1 MHSFFARSLDDL
13 TQWRAQVE
21 RRLIELGK
29 LLSAQ
34 ELLSDADAAT
44 LTTLRE
50 RLATD
55 KLVLAFVA
63 EFSRGKSELIN
74 ALFFSSAGRRV
85 LPATPGRTTMC
96 PVELRWDGGTPPRL
110 SLLPI
115 ETRARGL
122 ALAELRQREDFW
134 QHVPLDPK
142 QPQTLVQALAAVTRT
157 QRVSIEQATALGLW
171 DPERPD
177 DNPVVGEDGLVDVPS
192 WRHALIQYPHP
203 LLERG
208 LVVIDTPGL
217 NAIGAEPELTLG
229 LLPTA
234 HAVVF
239 VLAADTGVTRSD
251 LAVWREHLGSASLE
265 RYVVLN
271 KIDTLL
277 DPLAT
282 ADQVQQQIEQQ
293 RGETAQTLGIET
305 RRVFALSARDA
316 LAARVTGDADSI
328 EGSRLPALERTLA
341 EELLPRR
348 LQLLVQAVAGAVQ
361 QVRNGTA
368 RRLADRRRQ
377 IAEQLLEL
385 RGLRGK
391 SGGKLKMMLERV
403 DAEVAD
409 FERCTARLAALR
421 TVQMRMLRTML
432 APLASDALRSE
443 ITAMQSA
450 FGAKPLALGAKKAFE
465 TLLARLRAQ
474 VAEAQRQADE
484 MRQMIEG
491 SYRQLNADFGFALA
505 LAPTPSLAAYG
516 EELDLIAENYSRYL
530 GITQSWRLAN
540 AGFAEQFRRMLTSKL
555 RVVFENASSEL
566 ELWSKGASGQVEG
579 QLRERRRAFVRR
591 RDALQRVQSAT
602 GELEARIAEVQGQDE
617 HLARVLSQLDS
628 LAEDVLALTRQPE
641 AEPGDAS
648 AQASAAP
655 VRNAA

>member
-1 MHSFFARSLDDL
+1 MHSFFARSLDEL
-13 TQWRAQVE
+13 TQWRAQID

-34 ELLSDADAAT
+34 DLLSDADAAT

-74 ALFFSSAGRRV
+74 ALFFSNTGRRV

-96 PVELRWDGGTPPRL
+96 PVELRWESGMQPRL
-110 SLLPI
+110 ALLPI

-122 ALAELRQREDFW
+122 SLAELRLREDFW

-157 QRVSIEQATALGLW
+157 QRVSIEQAGKLGFW

-177 DNPVVGEDGLVDVPS
+177 DNPTVGSDGQVEVPA
-192 WRHALIQYPHP
+192 WRHALIHYPHP

-251 LAVWREHLGSASLE
+251 LSIWREHLGSSSLE

-282 ADQVQQQIEQQ
+282 PEQVRQQIEQQ
-293 RGETAQTLGIET
+293 REETAQTLEVGLD
-305 RRVFALSARDA
+305 RVFALSARDA
-316 LAARVTGDADSI
+316 LAARVTGDADMS
-328 EGSRLPALERTLA
+328 EVSRLPALERTLA

-348 LQLLVQAVAGAVQ
+348 QQLLVQAVAGAVQ

-377 IAEQLLEL
+377 IAEQLIEL

-391 SGGKLKMMLERV
+391 SGGKLRTMLERV
-403 DAEVAD
+403 DAEVVE

-421 TVQMRMLRTML
+421 TVQMRMLRTTL
-432 APLASDALRSE
+432 TPLASEALRSE
-443 ITAMQSA
+443 VAAMQSA
-450 FGAKPLALGAKKAFE
+450 IAAKPLALGAKKAFE
-465 TLLARLRAQ
+465 TLLGRLRASIALAQEQ
-474 VAEAQRQADE
+474 VGE

-491 SYRQLNADFGFALA
+491 SFRQLNTDFGFALA
-505 LAPTPSLAAYG
+505 LAPEPQLGAYA
-516 EELDLIAENYSRYL
+516 EELDLIGENYSRYL
-530 GITQSWRLAN
+530 GLTQSWRLAN
-540 AGFAEQFRRMLTSKL
+540 AGFAEQFRRMLLSKL
-555 RVVFENASSEL
+555 RVVFENAASEI
-566 ELWSKGASGQVEG
+566 ELWSKGSSGQVEV

-591 RDALQRVQSAT
+591 RDALQRVQAAT
-602 GELEARIAEVQGQDE
+602 GELESRIAEVQGQDE
-617 HLARVLSQLDS
+617 HLQRVLSQLDR
-628 LAEDVLALTRQPE
+628 LAEDVLVLTREAQD
-641 AEPGDAS
+641 AEPPA
-648 AQASAAP
+648 AQP
-655 VRNAA
+655 VRDAA

>member
-1 MHSFFARSLDDL
+1 
-13 TQWRAQVE
+13 
-21 RRLIELGK
+21 
-29 LLSAQ
+29 
-34 ELLSDADAAT
+34 
-44 LTTLRE
+44 
-50 RLATD
+50 
-55 KLVLAFVA
+55 
-63 EFSRGKSELIN
+63 
-74 ALFFSSAGRRV
+74 
-85 LPATPGRTTMC
+85 
-96 PVELRWDGGTPPRL
+96 
-110 SLLPI
+110 
-115 ETRARGL
+115 
-122 ALAELRQREDFW
+122 
-134 QHVPLDPK
+134 
-142 QPQTLVQALAAVTRT
+142 
-157 QRVSIEQATALGLW
+157 
-171 DPERPD
+171 
-177 DNPVVGEDGLVDVPS
+177 
-192 WRHALIQYPHP
+192 
-203 LLERG
+203 
-208 LVVIDTPGL
+208 
-217 NAIGAEPELTLG
+217 
-229 LLPTA
+229 
-234 HAVVF
+234 
-239 VLAADTGVTRSD
+239 
-251 LAVWREHLGSASLE
+251 
-265 RYVVLN
+265 
-271 KIDTLL
+271 
-277 DPLAT
+277 
-282 ADQVQQQIEQQ
+282 
-293 RGETAQTLGIET
+293 
-305 RRVFALSARDA
+305 
-316 LAARVTGDADSI
+316 
-328 EGSRLPALERTLA
+328 
-341 EELLPRR
+341 
-348 LQLLVQAVAGAVQ
+348 
-361 QVRNGTA
+361 
-368 RRLADRRRQ
+368 
-377 IAEQLLEL
+377 
-385 RGLRGK
+385 
-391 SGGKLKMMLERV
+391 
-403 DAEVAD
+403 
-409 FERCTARLAALR
+409 
-421 TVQMRMLRTML
+421 MLRTML